1 MIVTYETGD
10 YIVVTQDGNERQFE
24 ILESS
29 ISKLRLKDV
38 FSGIESTQ
46 SVHVIEEMIISGMA
60 SIHQKKES
68 TRKLLKPNAI
78 EFEGHSEDLKREARD
93 RYIFVTSILDMNL
106 PSHSAK
112 RLEHPI
118 SDIWSNGKFEYLTK
132 KPSVRSVQRWLSA
145 YVEGSYSIRALV
157 PHRANKGNRSA
168 KVDKR
173 VESYIKLAIDYF
185 KVSEKPSIASAYD
198 ELETRINF
206 DNTKI
211 ADQSLKMTVPS
222 KTTLVKR
229 LEKEAPRELML
240 AREGKEKTR
249 KEYRVAKL
257 PQEISLILQRVEVDH
272 TTLDLFVV
280 DENSNLILGRPN
292 VTALLDYK
300 SKAIL
305 GFYIGFEKASYLS
318 IARAL
323 RHAILP
329 KNYVKVH
336 YPNVVNEYEVYGPPK
351 VIVVDRG
358 KDFESNAFKDACL
371 DLNIRIQR
379 NPAKHPWYKGSIESY
394 FKSVNQQF
402 LNDKEGKVFPNIL
415 DTNNYDPSKNA
426 VITMGLFMRTF
437 HVWVIDVYHQQKVS
451 QETIIPRVSWDEDRD
466 KVPLRV
472 VEPKA
477 LDIVLSETKSAK
489 NNKGGIRFKYI
500 QYDNDDLF
508 NLRAET
514 GFKKVKFKFDRE
526 DLGSIN
532 VLDERDPRNKT
543 YFTVPAIDQSYAKG
557 LSLHQHD
564 IIRKF
569 HRKYLDENIDS
580 EGLAKAKMLIKEMVQ
595 EHISSRKGKISTN
608 QSISRWSNV
617 GQQKDN
623 TTKSTVIEESSDY
636 SGVPKPQAEDP
647 KTEST
652 DRASTFDGTNNTLP
666 DELDF

>member
-1 MIVTYETGD
+1 MIVTYEVGD
-10 YIVVTQDGNERQFE
+10 YIVVIQDGNERQFE

-46 SVHVIEEMIISGMA
+46 DIHVVEEMIISGSA

-78 EFEGHSEDLKREARD
+78 EFEGYSEDLKQEARD

-112 RLEHPI
+112 RLEHPV
-118 SDIWSNGKFEYLTK
+118 SDIWSHGKFEYLTK

-145 YVEGSYSIRALV
+145 YAEGYCSIRALV
-157 PHRANKGNRSA
+157 PLRANKGNRSA

-185 KVSEKPSIASAYD
+185 KAAEKPSVASAYD
-198 ELETRINF
+198 ELATRIIF

-211 ADQSLKMTVPS
+211 TDENMKMKVPS

-229 LEKEAPRELML
+229 IAKEAPRELML

-257 PQEISLILQRVEVDH
+257 PQEISLILQRVEIDH
-272 TTLDLFVV
+272 TTLDLFIV
-280 DENSNLILGRPN
+280 DEKTNLILGRPN
-292 VTALLDYK
+292 VTSILDYK
-300 SKAIL
+300 SKAVL

-318 IARAL
+318 VARAL

-329 KNYVKVH
+329 KNYIEKE
-336 YPNVVNEYEVYGPPK
+336 YPCVVNKYEVYGLPK

-379 NPAKHPWYKGSIESY
+379 NPARHAWYKGTIESY
-394 FKSVNQQF
+394 FDKVNRQL
-402 LNDKEGKVFPNIL
+402 LNDKSGKVFPNIL
-415 DTNNYDPSKNA
+415 DTNNYDPLKNA
-426 VITMGLFMRTF
+426 VITMGLFMEIF
-437 HVWVIDVYHQQKVS
+437 HIWVVDVYHQKKVS
-451 QETIIPRVSWDEDRD
+451 RGTIIPRVSWDEDRD
-466 KVPLRV
+466 KVPLRTV
-472 VEPKA
+472 NPTA
-477 LDIVLSETKSAK
+477 LEIVLAETKKAT
-489 NNKGGIRFKYI
+489 NNKGGIGFLSI
-500 QYDNDDLF
+500 QYDSDDLF
-508 NLRAET
+508 DLRAET
-514 GFKKVKFKFDRE
+514 GFKKVNFKLNRE
-526 DLGSIN
+526 DLGVIH
-532 VLDERDPRNKT
+532 VLDERDPRNKN
-543 YFTVPAIDQSYAKG
+543 YIEVPALNQSYAKG
-557 LSLHQHD
+557 LSLHQHN
-564 IIRKF
+564 IIRTF
-569 HRKYLDENIDS
+569 HKKYLGEKVDI
-580 EGLAKAKMLIKEMVQ
+580 EGLAKAKMLIKEKVR
-595 EHISSRKGKISTN
+595 EHILSRKGKISAN
-608 QSISRWSNV
+608 QSVSRWADI

-623 TTKSTVIEESSDY
+623 TTKSTVIEDSSDY
-636 SGVPKPQAEDP
+636 SGVPKPQAEEP
-647 KTEST
+647 KTISA
-652 DRASTFDGTNNTLP
+652 DKASTFDGTNNTLP